1 MSTITIKD
9 IAEKCGVG
17 VSTVSRAI
25 NNHPDINL
33 ETKNMVMRTIA
44 EYNYVPNNSARNLK
58 RTASKTI
65 AILVKAI
72 DNSFFAEMIRIM
84 EREINREKYSFFL
97 HHIDDEQDEFE
108 VAIELIKEKRLKG
121 IVFLGGNADRT
132 EETLRRVM
140 VPFVM
145 STVGS
150 RKWPSDVLCS
160 YMAVDDKK
168 ESYKVADYL
177 CKQGHKR
184 IAILAA
190 LKMDEGMGHQR
201 LEGYKKA
208 LKDNEVEIAEE
219 LICYMKED
227 IQTFS
232 MENGYT
238 VMKELLESGKEF
250 TAVYAISDMMAI
262 GACKA
267 IFEAG
272 KKIPE
277 DYSVAGF
284 DGLGYTYYYEPSITT
299 LKQPVKEIAE
309 ESIHAL
315 FHMINKKKP
324 VPGKMFE
331 GILLERESTRSIN
344 EKDRLMK

>member
-25 NNHPDINL
+25 NNQPDINP
-33 ETKNMVMRTIA
+33 ETKNMIMQTIA

-97 HHIDDEQDEFE
+97 QHIDEEQDEFE

-121 IVFLGGNADRT
+121 IVFLGGYADRT
-132 EETLRRVM
+132 EETLRRVT

-150 RKWPSDVLCS
+150 AELPSDVLCS

-168 ESYKVADYL
+168 ESYKVIDYL
-177 CKQGHKR
+177 CKLGHSR

-190 LKMDEGMGHQR
+190 LKRDEGIGYQR

-208 LKDNEVEIAEE
+208 LKDNGVEIDED

-232 MENGYT
+232 MENGYAI
-238 VMKELLESGKEF
+238 MKELLHSGKDF
-250 TAVYAISDMMAI
+250 TAVYAISDMMAM

-267 IFEAG
+267 IFEE
-272 KKIPE
+272 KKRIPE
-277 DYSVAGF
+277 DYSVAGY
-284 DGLGYTYYYEPSITT
+284 DGLDYTYYYEPSITT

-315 FHMINKKKP
+315 FRMINKKKP
-324 VPGKMFE
+324 VPGKTFE
-331 GILLERESTRSIN
+331 GILLERDSTRNI
-344 EKDRLMK
+344 

>member
-25 NNHPDINL
+25 NNHSDINP
-33 ETKNMVMRTIA
+33 ETKNMIMRTIA

-72 DNSFFAEMIRIM
+72 DNSFFAEMIRVM
-84 EREINREKYSFFL
+84 EREINKEKYNFFL
-97 HHIDDEQDEFE
+97 HHIDEEQDEFE

-121 IVFLGGNADRT
+121 IVFLGGYADRP
-132 EETLRRVM
+132 EETLRRVT

-145 STVGS
+145 STVGNVEL
-150 RKWPSDVLCS
+150 PSDVLCS

-168 ESYKVADYL
+168 ESYKVVDYL
-177 CKQGHKR
+177 CKLGHNR

-190 LKMDEGMGHQR
+190 LKTDEGIGRQR

-208 LKDNEVEIAEE
+208 LEDNGAEIDDK
-219 LICYMKED
+219 LICYMRED

-232 MENGYT
+232 MENGYA
-238 VMKELLESGKEF
+238 VMKELLNSDKEF
-250 TAVYAISDMMAI
+250 TAVFAVSDMMAI

-272 KKIPE
+272 KRIPE

-284 DGLGYTYYYEPSITT
+284 DGIGYTYYYEPSITT
-299 LKQPVKEIAE
+299 VKQPVKEIAE

-315 FHMINKKKP
+315 FSMIDRKKT
-324 VPGKMFE
+324 VPSKIFE
-331 GILLERESTRSIN
+331 GILLERESTS
-344 EKDRLMK
+344 KV

>member
-1 MSTITIKD
+1 MVMRTITIKD

-25 NNHPDINL
+25 NNHPDINP
-33 ETKNMVMRTIA
+33 ETKNMIMQTIA
-44 EYNYVPNNSARNLK
+44 AYNYVPNNSARNLK
-58 RTASKTI
+58 RTVSKTI

-72 DNSFFAEMIRIM
+72 DNSFFAEMIQIM
-84 EREINREKYSFFL
+84 EREINIGKYSYFL
-97 HHIDDEQDEFE
+97 QHIDEDQDEFE

-121 IVFLGGNADRT
+121 IVFLGGYADRT
-132 EETLRRVM
+132 EEMLKRIT

-145 STVGS
+145 STVGNT
-150 RKWPSDVLCS
+150 KFPSDVLCS

-168 ESYKVADYL
+168 ESYKVTDYL
-177 CKQGHKR
+177 CKLGHSR

-190 LKMDEGMGHQR
+190 LKNDEGIGRQR

-208 LKDNEVEIAEE
+208 LKDNGVEIDDE

-232 MENGYT
+232 TENGY
-238 VMKELLESGKEF
+238 VIMKELLDSGKEF

-272 KKIPE
+272 KKLPE
-277 DYSVAGF
+277 DYSIAGF

-315 FHMINKKKP
+315 FYMIEKKKP
-324 VPGKMFE
+324 VPGRVFE
-331 GILLERESTRSIN
+331 GILLERESTRSI
-344 EKDRLMK
+344 KDNN